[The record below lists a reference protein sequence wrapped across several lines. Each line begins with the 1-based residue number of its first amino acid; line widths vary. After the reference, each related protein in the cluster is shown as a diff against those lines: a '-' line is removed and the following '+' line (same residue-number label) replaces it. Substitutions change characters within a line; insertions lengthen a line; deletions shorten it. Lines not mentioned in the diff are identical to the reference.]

1 MKITLIDNKDHC
13 RLVFAGRLTYQF
25 AQELE
30 NRIIDALRRYSHFEV
45 DLSGVREI
53 DICGIHL
60 LGILDAVAGDKV
72 KTIATSPVV
81 QQAQQRLLA
90 PRRGTWLRGSRDE
103 RAQSGGAMHARLATT
118 A

>member
-1 MKITLIDNKDHC
+1 MKITLIDNKEQC
-13 RLVFAGRLTYQF
+13 QLIFSGRLTYQF

-30 NRIIDALRRYSHFEV
+30 NRIIDALRRYSHFEI

-60 LGILDAVAGDKV
+60 LGILDAVAGNNVKV
-72 KTIATSPVV
+72 IATSPVV
-81 QQAQQRLLA
+81 AQAQQRLLA
-90 PRRGTWLRGSRDE
+90 PRRSTWLRGSRDE
-103 RAQSGGAMHARLATT
+103 RAQSGGTMHAHLAPS